1 MTYRT
6 STLLIPMPNAT
17 VAQMTWS
24 PPCAVGTYGLTFGA
38 VVGAEVTD
46 SVTALGD
53 VALAELCDEAAAKVS
68 LGGAASLALG
78 PLGRTG
84 EAAARASSSGSGA
97 RAHLPPL
104 PPAILLRWGRLESSI
119 RTIPN
124 LPARSPPGDVVRAC
138 VEHQKKKEG
147 PTHGPKP
154 TARY

>member
-1 MTYRT
+1 MSVSSFVFVSRIQQFCFCFCCSCSY
-6 STLLIPMPNAT
+6 SYCSVP
-17 VAQMTWS
+17 
-24 PPCAVGTYGLTFGA
+24 
-38 VVGAEVTD
+38 D
-46 SVTALGD
+46 SVSCQLS
-53 VALAELCDEAAAKVS
+53 E
-68 LGGAASLALG
+68 
-78 PLGRTG
+78 
-84 EAAARASSSGSGA
+84 SSEYSCGYYSGSGA

-104 PPAILLRWGRLESSI
+104 PPAIRLRWGRLESSI